1 MSFKDLREFVSFLEE
16 RGELKRVTAPVSSEL
31 EITEITD
38 RMVKSGGPA
47 LLFENV
53 DGGTTPLL
61 INIFGTH
68 RRTALALGVEDIE
81 ELSDR
86 VRGLFKMVQG
96 PPTGL
101 GGKLHALGELMGL
114 ARSQPKTVRRAP
126 CQEVVLT
133 GDDVDLYKMPII
145 KCWPLGR
152 RTFHHP
158 ATGHQSRSCFRP
170 EERRDVPDAGVRQ
183 EDDGYALADAQ
194 GRGES

>member
-1 MSFKDLREFVSFLEE
+1 MAPDELQRICESSLRSSKQ
-16 RGELKRVTAPVSSEL
+16 RGELKRVTAPVSLEL

-68 RRTALALGVEDIE
+68 RRTALALGVEHIE

-96 PPTGL
+96 SANG
-101 GGKLHALGELMGL
+101 AC
-114 ARSQPKTVRRAP
+114 RA
-126 CQEVVLT
+126 
-133 GDDVDLYKMPII
+133 
-145 KCWPLGR
+145 
-152 RTFHHP
+152 
-158 ATGHQSRSCFRP
+158 SCTRW
-170 EERRDVPDAGVRQ
+170 G
-183 EDDGYALADAQ
+183 
-194 GRGES
+194 S